1 MGEKGLNDE
10 LRAMQ
15 DIALALHQLDV
26 PTRGR
31 VLRWIVER
39 FRNDISL
46 ITASPELM
54 AAPITDMTSNAR
66 LRLVDES
73 LSVESLTDL
82 FPSVPSAA
90 VSLGAVSA
98 PQSLNGLLRDLVA
111 DVQGL
116 AREWNGPE
124 SGPAEKPGPDPLLS
138 VAS

>member
-1 MGEKGLNDE
+1 MGEKGLDDE

-15 DIALALHQLDV
+15 DIALALHRLEA

-39 FRNDISL
+39 FQSDISL
-46 ITASPELM
+46 CTASPNPT
-54 AAPITDMTSNAR
+54 AAPVNDLTSSAR

-90 VSLGAVSA
+90 VTAGA
-98 PQSLNGLLRDLVA
+98 PQSLTGLLRDLVA
-111 DVQGL
+111 DVQDL
-116 AREWNGPE
+116 AREWNGPDG
-124 SGPAEKPGPDPLLS
+124 SPTEKPGPDPLLT